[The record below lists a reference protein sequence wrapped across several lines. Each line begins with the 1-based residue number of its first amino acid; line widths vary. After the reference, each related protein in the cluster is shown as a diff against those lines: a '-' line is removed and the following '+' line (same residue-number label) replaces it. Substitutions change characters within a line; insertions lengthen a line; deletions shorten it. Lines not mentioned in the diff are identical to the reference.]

1 MKLIALLLVLGLQA
15 CVSGARVSDPIGPT
29 ELKSNAD
36 HYDGQNVVVRGY
48 VLLGTNGRSLCQSK
62 QLFDEW
68 TRALDQN
75 AADFEPRDY
84 DNLCLTMLNADLL
97 QANAGRF
104 DKTEITVTGM
114 FVRDYMAD
122 GETFDLQAW
131 GVGAI
136 ILDERDV
143 RRLVASRNGH

>member
-1 MKLIALLLVLGLQA
+1 MKLTALLLVFGLQA
-15 CVSGARVSDPIGPT
+15 CVSGARVSDHIGPT

-68 TRALDQN
+68 IRALDQT
-75 AADFEPRDY
+75 AADFDPRDY
-84 DNLCLTMLNADLL
+84 DNLCLTMLNADML
-97 QANAGRF
+97 QANADRF
-104 DKTEITVTGM
+104 NNTEITVTGR
-114 FVRDYMAD
+114 FVKDYMAD

-136 ILDERDV
+136 VLDERDV